1 MLDSD
6 NRAVH
11 RGNALVVAA
20 ISAIW
25 LGPMLRFWAIVLGPL
40 RPYDYPPGDFAP
52 SLPQAAIGIALC
64 FTPLLLPAAWYG
76 CWEGR
81 RGTRLYEAIGV
92 RIFRR
97 YATNGD
103 LINRWGRRVDPR
115 YRAVRGRDSAR
126 RWMDQTRSGERS
138 HLVLLLAGLFTA
150 AWALSIGWIGWAIGL
165 TAGNVIFNLYPI
177 LLQRYNRCRI
187 ARLLG

>member
-11 RGNALVVAA
+11 RGNAIVIAA

-25 LGPMLRFWAIVLGPL
+25 LAPMLRFWAIILGPL

-52 SLPQAAIGIALC
+52 SLLQAAVGLALS

-76 CWEGR
+76 CWEGA

-92 RIFRR
+92 RVFRR

-103 LINRWGRRVDPR
+103 VINRWGRRLDPR
-115 YRAVRGRDSAR
+115 YRAIRGREAAR
-126 RWMDQTRSGERS
+126 KWMDQTRSGERS
-138 HLVLLLAGLFTA
+138 HLVLLLIGLFTA
-150 AWALSIGWIGWAIGL
+150 AWAVYIGWIGWAVGL
-165 TAGNVIFNLYPI
+165 TAGNVLFNLYPI

-187 ARLLG
+187 ARVLG

>member
-11 RGNALVVAA
+11 RGNAMVIAA

-40 RPYDYPPGDFAP
+40 RPQDYPEGDFAP
-52 SLPQAAIGIALC
+52 SLLQAAVGLALS
-64 FTPLLLPAAWYG
+64 FIPLLLPAGWYG

-81 RGTRLYEAIGV
+81 RGTRLYEAIGIRV
-92 RIFRR
+92 FRR
-97 YATNGD
+97 FATNGD
-103 LINRWGRRVDPR
+103 LINRWGRRVDPG
-115 YRAVRGRDSAR
+115 YRAVRGRESAR

-138 HLVLLLAGLFTA
+138 HLVLLLVGVLTA
-150 AWALSIGWIGWAIGL
+150 AWAVSIGWIGWAIGL
-165 TAGNVIFNLYPI
+165 SAGNVLFNLYPI